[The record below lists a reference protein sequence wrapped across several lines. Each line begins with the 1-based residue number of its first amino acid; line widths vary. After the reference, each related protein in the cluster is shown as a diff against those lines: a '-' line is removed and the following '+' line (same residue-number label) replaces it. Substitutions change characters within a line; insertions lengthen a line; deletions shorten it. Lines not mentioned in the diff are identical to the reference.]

1 MTLQIRQKNLK
12 VFVCSQGEDK
22 EIMEYLNKNSIFLQG
37 FLLVFTYIL
46 SEELRKF
53 LCSKEIN
60 FFEQSYKR
68 GLNLRD
74 SKNNKELSKIEI
86 VEKTSS
92 QKEVNTLVIHR
103 TIRSG
108 EEVRNEGDITIFG
121 RINSG
126 ALIQSQGNIQAF
138 GEVNGDISCN
148 GEYLIITS
156 LKQGN
161 IVFGGEVIEKQ
172 KFSDGAKKI
181 YKKNNEIIIEDL

>member
-1 MTLQIRQKNLK
+1 MLQIRQKNLK

-22 EIMEYLNKNSIFLQG
+22 EIIEYLNKNSIFLQG

-46 SEELRKF
+46 SEELRNF

-60 FFEQSYKR
+60 FFEQSYKK
-68 GLNLRD
+68 GLILRD
-74 SKNNKELSKIEI
+74 LKNNKDFSPIQK
-86 VEKTSS
+86 VEKNSL
-92 QKEVNTLVIHR
+92 QKVVNTLVIHR

-108 EEVRNEGDITIFG
+108 EEVKSEGDITIFG

-126 ALIQSQGNIQAF
+126 ALIQSQGNIQIF
-138 GEVNGDISCN
+138 GEVNGNISCN

-156 LKQGN
+156 LQQGN
-161 IVFGGEVIEKQ
+161 IVFGGEIIQKQ
-172 KFSDGAKKI
+172 RLGDGAKRI